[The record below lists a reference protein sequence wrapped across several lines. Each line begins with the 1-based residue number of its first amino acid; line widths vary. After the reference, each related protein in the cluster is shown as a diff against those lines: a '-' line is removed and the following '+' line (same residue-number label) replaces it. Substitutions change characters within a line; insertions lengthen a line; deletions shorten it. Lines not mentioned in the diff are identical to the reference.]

1 MTQQSPQS
9 SDTIEFA
16 EVKAND
22 QARQTVPHIASD
34 AMNVTIGDESS
45 GQNEKHGQEKDTQP
59 AAVQS

>member
-34 AMNVTIGDESS
+34 AMNVTKGDESS
-45 GQNEKHGQEKDTQP
+45 NHNENHGQDKSTQP
-59 AAVQS
+59 AVVQS